1 MTTDFGD
8 KLFELPVDERDDK
21 FNDNLLSNVFQ
32 VDISTSPLSSGT
44 VDQKDNKKGTRWDRA
59 KIIIRRC
66 ILVGLALFIVSLSYV
81 DTIIEKQIGPK
92 VMDKIWG
99 EVFYF
104 HDSHNTRNGSLRL
117 PLLNNLR

>member
-92 VMDKIWG
+92 VWTKYGAKFFIFMILTILAM
-99 EVFYF
+99 V
-104 HDSHNTRNGSLRL
+104 L
-117 PLLNNLR
+117 